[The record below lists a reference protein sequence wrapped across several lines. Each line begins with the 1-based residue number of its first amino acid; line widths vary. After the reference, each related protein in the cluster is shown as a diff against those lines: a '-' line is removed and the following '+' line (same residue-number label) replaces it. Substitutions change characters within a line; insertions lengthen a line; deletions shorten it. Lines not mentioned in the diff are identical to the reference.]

1 MLQPSYLQSKFYVL
15 LIENNY
21 FLTSEIYRKEKQV
34 DQFFSN
40 RCFLTTESDVIFA
53 ISIYNA
59 LKNKASASF
68 YMYTYDAESITKS
81 KKLLLDFEVDHLM
94 NDILSSY
101 LPDVFSSQPIIK
113 EITLESLRSTD
124 IYKMLCEA
132 HSSPEGNLLQ
142 NIISEKT
149 SNAQISFF
157 KYALNIV
164 KNENVEGCLLEV
176 GTNKGFFGY
185 IASTILGK
193 RTLHTVDVNMESSK
207 VVPILA
213 KMGMDVVF
221 NCGDSMHI
229 LNDYKIDEP
238 VAFAWID
245 GGHKY
250 EEALSDLRNAARL
263 GAKYIALDDVKFFRG
278 QVNTAYI
285 DFLTEH
291 QEYLNID
298 NPFWEHDEV
307 GIAWCKLTN

>member
-21 FLTSEIYRKEKQV
+21 FLTSEIYRKEKHI

-40 RCFLTTESDVIFA
+40 RCFLTTESDIIFA

-68 YMYTYDAESITKS
+68 YMYTYDSESITKS
-81 KKLLLDFEVDHLM
+81 RKLLLDFEVDHLM

-113 EITLESLRSTD
+113 EITLESLRSTE

-142 NIISEKT
+142 NIISEQT

-157 KYALNIV
+157 KYALNII
-164 KNENVEGCLLEV
+164 KNQNVEGCLLEV

-185 IASTILGK
+185 IASTILGQ
-193 RTLHTVDVNMESSK
+193 RTLHTIDLNMESSK

-213 KMGMDVVF
+213 KMGMNVIF
-221 NCGDSMHI
+221 NCGDSTHI

-263 GAKYIALDDVKFFRG
+263 GAKYIALDDVKFFQG
-278 QVNTAYI
+278 HVNIAYI

-291 QEYLNID
+291 QEYMNID
-298 NPFWEHDEV
+298 NPFWEKDDV
-307 GIAWCKLTN
+307 GIAWCKLTD